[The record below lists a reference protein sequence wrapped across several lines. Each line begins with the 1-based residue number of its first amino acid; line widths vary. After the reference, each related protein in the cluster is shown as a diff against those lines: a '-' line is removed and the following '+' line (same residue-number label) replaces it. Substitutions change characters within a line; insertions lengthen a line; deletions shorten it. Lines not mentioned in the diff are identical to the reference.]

1 MIHGGDVISYSD
13 KYEGEIIDFSSN
25 INPLGPPDSL
35 KDAISAAYT
44 ELECYPDI
52 KYRELK
58 ANVAAY
64 LGCDQDQVILGN
76 GAMEIIN
83 NVCLLFKRIVVFTP
97 CFIEYIKRPKVLGK
111 SVLKLPLAEG
121 FSIDLEKLENS
132 LQPRDL
138 LILGNPNNPTG
149 LRIPEPV
156 LKAVYDLV
164 ISRGAFLLLDEAFF
178 EFCPADYDSISLFKI
193 QSNVCIVRAATKFFA
208 LPGLRLGYGFA
219 STGFA
224 RKYTEIEMPWSVN
237 AFANAAGRCIFKD
250 KAYIERTKKYIDKER
265 KYMLKSLSQVN
276 WVKTFNSHANFI
288 LLKLLKYD
296 EDIVFDK
303 FIKQGF
309 MIRKASTFDG
319 LDKSYIRVAVKDH
332 QSNQKL
338 INLFQEWA

>member
-13 KYEGEIIDFSSN
+13 RFEGEIIDFSSN
-25 INPLGPPDSL
+25 INPLGPPEGL
-35 KDAISAAYT
+35 KDAINAAYA
-44 ELECYPDI
+44 ELVCYPDI
-52 KYRELK
+52 RYRELK

-64 LGCDQDQVILGN
+64 LGCDQEQVILGN

-83 NVCLLFKRIVVFTP
+83 NVCLLFERIVVFTP
-97 CFIEYIKRPKVLGK
+97 CFIEYIRRPEVLGK
-111 SVLKLPLAEG
+111 RVLKLPLAEG
-121 FSIDLEKLENS
+121 FSIDFQKLENC
-132 LQPRDL
+132 LQAGDL

-164 ISRGAFLLLDEAFF
+164 VSRGAFLLLDEAFF
-178 EFCPADYDSISLFKI
+178 EFCPADYDSISLFKT

-219 STGFA
+219 PTRFA
-224 RKYTEIEMPWSVN
+224 KKYAEIEMPWSVN

-250 KAYIERTKKYIDKER
+250 KAYIERTKKYINRER
-265 KYMLKSLSQVN
+265 EYMLKSLSQIK
-276 WVKTFNSHANFI
+276 WVKVFNSHANYI

-296 EDIVFDK
+296 EDIVFDE

-309 MIRKASTFDG
+309 MIRKASSFDG

-332 QSNQKL
+332 QSNQRL
-338 INLFQEWA
+338 INLFQKLA

>member
-1 MIHGGDVISYSD
+1 MIHGGDVLSYSD
-13 KYEGEIIDFSSN
+13 KFEGEIIDFSSN
-25 INPLGPPDSL
+25 INPLGPPECL
-35 KDAISAAYT
+35 KDAINAAYA
-44 ELECYPDI
+44 ELVCYPDI

-58 ANVAAY
+58 VNVAAY

-83 NVCLLFKRIVVFTP
+83 NVCLLFERVVVFTP
-97 CFIEYIKRPKVLGK
+97 CFIEYIKRPVVLGK
-111 SVLKLPLAEG
+111 RVLKLPLADG

-132 LQPRDL
+132 LQTGDL

-156 LKAVYDLV
+156 LQSVYDLV
-164 ISRGAFLLLDEAFF
+164 SSREAFLLLDEAFF
-178 EFCPADYDSISLFKI
+178 EFCPTDYDSISMFKT

-219 STGFA
+219 STEFA
-224 RKYTEIEMPWSVN
+224 RKYRDIEMPWSVN

-250 KAYIERTKKYIDKER
+250 RAYIERTKEYINKER
-265 KYMLKSLSQVN
+265 EYMLKSLSQVK
-276 WVKTFNSHANFI
+276 WLKAFNSHANFI

-296 EDIVFDK
+296 EDIVFDE

-309 MIRKASTFDG
+309 MIRKASSFDG

-332 QSNQKL
+332 QSNEKL
-338 INLFQEWA
+338 IDLFQELA